1 MGMAL
6 EFNFKYFVW
15 RMIPSQQMSRIILN
29 NYIYIYIY
37 IYNISYITYLY
48 KLPPTPHQDS
58 FLHVQCCKAQVASLA
73 TDLRGQLG
81 QLQFPKAYPRYF
93 TASMLASESSWWRP
107 SRLYRRPHST
117 VLPGPS
123 YLGLAKVH
131 KHALSHACWCTLAR
145 PKFYPY
151 QYPEELLASSYCN
164 AFYRQRV
171 WVCEASNKTLQVKT
185 KHYQIA
191 DNSTKTNVV
200 SGVCSPASPLVSQKN
215 ALFHVHVLTN
225 KLKVIWISTTSNIG

>member
-6 EFNFKYFVW
+6 EFNLKRFVW

-29 NYIYIYIY
+29 IY

-107 SRLYRRPHST
+107 SRLYRRPRSHSRIRDSTVSDST

-131 KHALSHACWCTLAR
+131 KHALSHACLCTLAR
-145 PKFYPY
+145 PKFDPISWRPVLVASAELHSI
-151 QYPEELLASSYCN
+151 PECTAGGSLSI
-164 AFYRQRV
+164 RWGMV
-171 WVCEASNKTLQVKT
+171 WCISPIPQ
-185 KHYQIA
+185 
-191 DNSTKTNVV
+191 DNSMVV
-200 SGVCSPASPLVSQKN
+200 SRCPWMKATIG
-215 ALFHVHVLTN
+215 
-225 KLKVIWISTTSNIG
+225 STVGFSML